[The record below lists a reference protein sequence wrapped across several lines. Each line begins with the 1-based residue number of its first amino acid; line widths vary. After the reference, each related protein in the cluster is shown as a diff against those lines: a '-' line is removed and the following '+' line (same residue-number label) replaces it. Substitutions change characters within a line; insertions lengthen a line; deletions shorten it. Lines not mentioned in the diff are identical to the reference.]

1 MKKILIITLVAMFII
16 GGGIY
21 AYTLVQNKET
31 EADTTTQS
39 SQNTTS
45 AAPDE
50 SSTSNTSIESAEDAV
65 AKLKDT
71 ELTVGEDEGA
81 FYQMIGATSGVKV
94 DVDGSTVEIYGFDDS
109 SALESAK
116 TSLDGSR
123 KIAGLLVL
131 VHDND
136 ELYTTIE
143 EALED

>member
-31 EADTTTQS
+31 EADTTAQS

-71 ELTVGEDEGA
+71 GLTVGEDEGA

-94 DVDGSTVEIYGFDDS
+94 GVDGSTVEIYGFDDS